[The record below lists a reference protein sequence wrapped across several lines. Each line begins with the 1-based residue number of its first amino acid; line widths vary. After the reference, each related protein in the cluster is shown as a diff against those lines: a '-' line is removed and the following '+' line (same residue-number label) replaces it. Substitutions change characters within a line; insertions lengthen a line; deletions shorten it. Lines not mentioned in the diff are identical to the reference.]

1 LPLVPYFKPGDP
13 KLADAIRE
21 YAKGHRAVLLANH
34 GPVVAG
40 TSLSAASASIYQEVP
55 FLQRFGAAAAHGFK
69 AVEILFPYE
78 APAADIA
85 AELKKHKLTQALF
98 NLPPGDWSKGDRGV
112 AALPGREAEF
122 AAALDKAL
130 DYARVLECTTL
141 HVMSGMIAQG
151 ADVKAMHRTFVSN
164 LKIACERTAGR
175 GITLVME
182 PINHR
187 DIPGYFTNTTDQVS
201 RIIDEVRAPHLKLQ
215 LDLYH
220 MQVTEGDL
228 QRRTE
233 RLFPITA
240 HVQIAGN
247 PDRNEPDVG
256 EANHLYM
263 LDVLDRLGYG

>member
-1 LPLVPYFKPGDP
+1 MP
-13 KLADAIRE
+13 KLA
-21 YAKGHRAVLLANH
+21 AN
-34 GPVVAG
+34 
-40 TSLSAASASIYQEVP
+40 LSWIYQEVP
-55 FLQRFGAAAAHGFK
+55 FMERFGAAAAHGFK

-98 NLPPGDWSKGDRGV
+98 NLPPGDWSKGERGI
-112 AALPGREAEF
+112 AALPGREADF
-122 AAALDKAL
+122 AAALDKGL
-130 DYARVLECTTL
+130 EYAKVLECRTV
-141 HVMSGMIAQG
+141 HVMSGLIPAG
-151 ADVKAMHRTFVSN
+151 ADTKAMHATFISN
-164 LKIACERTAGR
+164 LKKACDRTANS

-187 DIPGYFTNTTDQVS
+187 DIPGYFTNTTTQVKQ
-201 RIIDEVRAPHLKLQ
+201 IIDEVGSPHLKLQ

-228 QRRTE
+228 QKRIE

-247 PDRNEPDVG
+247 PDRNEPNVG
-256 EANHLYM
+256 EVNHLYL
-263 LDVLDRLGYG
+263 LDVLDRLGFDGHVGLEYKPKTTTAAGLGWAKRYGIHP

>member
-1 LPLVPYFKPGDP
+1 MP
-13 KLADAIRE
+13 KLA
-21 YAKGHRAVLLANH
+21 AN
-34 GPVVAG
+34 
-40 TSLSAASASIYQEVP
+40 LSWIYQEVP

-78 APAADIA
+78 APAKDIA

-98 NLPPGDWSKGDRGV
+98 NLPPGDWSKGERGI

-122 AAALDKAL
+122 AKAL
-130 DYARVLECTTL
+130 DTALEYAKVLECRTL
-141 HVMSGMIAQG
+141 HVMSGLIPAG
-151 ADVKAMHRTFVSN
+151 GDARAMHRTFVSN
-164 LKIACERTAGR
+164 LKMVCDRTAKSGLT
-175 GITLVME
+175 IVME

-187 DIPGYFTNTTDQVS
+187 DIPGYFTNTTSQVDA
-201 RIIDEVRAPHLKLQ
+201 IIKEVGAPHLKLQ

-228 QRRTE
+228 QKRTE

-247 PDRNEPDVG
+247 PARNEPDVG
-256 EANHLYM
+256 EVNHLYL
-263 LDVLDRLGYG
+263 LDVLDGLGYDGYVGLEYKPKTTTAAGLGWATKYGIKA

>member
-1 LPLVPYFKPGDP
+1 MP
-13 KLADAIRE
+13 KLA
-21 YAKGHRAVLLANH
+21 AN
-34 GPVVAG
+34 
-40 TSLSAASASIYQEVP
+40 LSWLYLDIP

-78 APAADIA
+78 APAADVA

-98 NLPPGDWSKGDRGV
+98 NLPPGDWAKGERGL

-130 DYARVLECTTL
+130 DYARALECRTL
-141 HVMSGMIAQG
+141 HVMSGMIASG
-151 ADVKAMHRTFVSN
+151 ADMKAMHRTFVSN
-164 LKIACERTAGR
+164 LKKVCDRTAKLGLT
-175 GITLVME
+175 IVLE

-187 DIPGYFTNTTDQVS
+187 DIPGYFTNTTDQVKA
-201 RIIDEVRAPHLKLQ
+201 IIDEVGAPHLKLQ

-228 QRRTE
+228 QKRME
-233 RLFPITA
+233 RLFPLTA

-247 PDRNEPDVG
+247 PDRNEPDLG
-256 EANHLYM
+256 EVNHLYL
-263 LDVLDRLGYG
+263 LDVLDRLGYQGYVGLEYKPKTTTAAGLGWAAKYGIKA